1 MKFKIF
7 IGIDVSKSTI
17 DVYLRNGGMHK
28 VFANNEEGFTD
39 LAEWVMDQAG
49 EVLAREILVVFEHT
63 GIYSRNLAVFLGC
76 YGFSFSMVP
85 GLELKRSMGIKRG
98 KSDKADSKFI
108 AEYAYEKREKIALF
122 EMPSTILEDLKRL
135 LSYRERL
142 VKQRAGFKTS
152 LGEYKTVFGS
162 EDETVYVKSHTDLME
177 SLTLQID
184 KVESE
189 MNRLVNEDEM
199 LKSQYKLI
207 NSIKGVGPQTAL
219 AMMVLTGG
227 FTMFSTWRKFASYAG
242 TAPFPNESG
251 TYRGKTKTSSLAN
264 RRIKTLLTLCAGTSI
279 QYNPEMKIYYEKRIS
294 EGKNNMSTL
303 NIVRNKLISRIFAV
317 VHRETPYVDTMK
329 YAA

>member
-1 MKFKIF
+1 MKFKLF

-28 VFANNEEGFTD
+28 VFANNEEGFIA
-39 LAEWVMDQAG
+39 LVEWIMDQTG
-49 EVLAREILVVFEHT
+49 EVLAREILIVFEHT
-63 GIYSRNLAVFLGC
+63 GIYSRNLAVFLGS
-76 YGFSFSMVP
+76 YGFSFSMIP
-85 GLELKRSMGIKRG
+85 GLELKRSMGIRRG
-98 KSDKADSKFI
+98 KSDKADSQFI

-122 EMPSTILEDLKRL
+122 EMPSAVMEELKRL
-135 LSYRERL
+135 LSYRERM

-152 LGEYKTVFGS
+152 LGEYKEVFGS
-162 EDETVYVKSHTDLME
+162 DDNTVYVESHRKLIE
-177 SLTLQID
+177 GLTTEID
-184 KVESE
+184 KIEDR
-189 MNRLVNEDEM
+189 MNKLINGDEM
-199 LKSQYKLI
+199 LKSQFKLI

-219 AMMVLTGG
+219 VMIVLTGG
-227 FTMFSTWRKFASYAG
+227 FTMFSSWRKFASYAG

-279 QYNPEMKIYYEKRIS
+279 QYNSEMKIYYEKRLS
-294 EGKNNMSTL
+294 EGKNKMSTL

-317 VHRETPYVDTMK
+317 VNRETPYVDTLK

>member
-17 DVYLRNGGMHK
+17 DVYLRNGGIHE
-28 VFANNEEGFTD
+28 VFVNNEEGFTD
-39 LAEWVMDQAG
+39 LVEWIMDQTG

-63 GIYSRNLAVFLGC
+63 GIYSRNLAAFLGS

-85 GLELKRSMGIKRG
+85 GLELKRSMGIRRG

-122 EMPSTILEDLKRL
+122 AMPSAIMEELKRL

-142 VKQRAGFKTS
+142 VKHRAGFKTS
-152 LGEYKTVFGS
+152 IGEYKEVFGS
-162 EDETVYVKSHTDLME
+162 EEKTVYVKSHEEILK
-177 SLTLQID
+177 SLSLQID
-184 KVESE
+184 KIEDE
-189 MNRLVNEDEM
+189 MNRLINEDEM
-199 LKSQYKLI
+199 LKSQFKLI

-219 AMMVLTGG
+219 VMIVLTGG
-227 FTMFSTWRKFASYAG
+227 FTMFGSWRKFASYAG

-251 TYRGKTKTSSLAN
+251 TYKGRTKTSSLAN
-264 RRIKTLLTLCAGTSI
+264 RRIKSLLTLCAGTSI
-279 QYNPEMKIYYEKRIS
+279 QHNPEMKIYYEKRLS
-294 EGKNNMSTL
+294 EGKNKMSII
-303 NIVRNKLISRIFAV
+303 NIVRNKLLSRIFAV
-317 VHRETPYVDTMK
+317 VNRETPYVNTLK